1 MFPESVY
8 SCSCRIKKNRVS
20 YLFIGL
26 ARIGLYN
33 AEAEKVAYD
42 CHGNSVYETE
52 NTGTANER
60 EYTRK

>member
-1 MFPESVY
+1 MFPKVIST
-8 SCSCRIKKNRVS
+8 SLSAKMKQPLD
-20 YLFIGL
+20 LFVGFKDV
-26 ARIGLYN
+26 RLYN
-33 AEAEKVAYD
+33 AWAVAVAYD